1 MGVTKTDGQKPAA
14 PGEIARWKKNLTDEE
29 RAAALYES
37 LAEAEKDRERAE
49 VFRELAA
56 IERRHAAT
64 WREKL
69 EGAGEDLRPVQPGLK
84 ERLLLFLAR
93 RLGTAEVL
101 PILEATEKGADN
113 AYADQADAKALG
125 MDREEKVHARV
136 FEAMGQGGADT
147 VAGAEKWHRGSRGG
161 TLRAAVFGMNDGLVS
176 NFSLI
181 MGVAGAEPERSV
193 LLLTGMAGML
203 AGAFSM
209 AAGEYVSVRSQR
221 ELYEHEIE
229 KEREELKAS
238 PEEEARELALI
249 YRAKGLPREEAERLG
264 LAIVQ
269 NPQSALDTLA
279 REELGLDPG
288 DLGSPWGAAGSSFAA
303 FVAGA
308 LVPLCP
314 FFFLAGRPGLFL
326 SSVLSGMAL
335 LAVGALLAVF
345 SGRSSWRGALRMLL
359 IGGGVAA
366 VTNGVGRLVG
376 ASLG

>member
-1 MGVTKTDGQKPAA
+1 MDATNGKTPA
-14 PGEIARWKKNLTDEE
+14 PPEEIARWRKNLADEE

-37 LAEAEKDRERAE
+37 LAEAEGDRERAE
-49 VFRELAA
+49 VFRDLAA
-56 IERRHAAT
+56 IERRHAGT

-69 EGAGEDLRPVQPGLK
+69 KEAGADATPVRPGFR
-84 ERLLLFLAR
+84 ERFLVFLAR

-101 PILEATEKGADN
+101 PILEATEKGADG
-113 AYADQADAKALG
+113 AYAGQADARALG

-136 FEAMGQGGADT
+136 FEAMGKGGSSAI
-147 VAGAEKWHRGSRGG
+147 AREEKWHKGSRGG

-229 KEREELKAS
+229 KERGELEAS

-264 LAIVQ
+264 RAIVE
-269 NPQSALDTLA
+269 NPESALDTLA

-288 DLGSPWGAAGSSFAA
+288 ELGSPWGAASSSFVA

-314 FFFLAGRPGLFL
+314 FFFLAGRPGLLL
-326 SSVLSGMAL
+326 SSILSGLAL
-335 LAVGALLAVF
+335 LAVGALLAFF
-345 SGRSSWRGALRMLL
+345 SGRSPLRGALRMLL

>member
-1 MGVTKTDGQKPAA
+1 MGLADGKRPA
-14 PGEIARWKKNLTDEE
+14 PPEEIARWKKNLADEE

-37 LAEAEKDRERAE
+37 LAGAERDPERAE
-49 VFRELAA
+49 VFRDLAA
-56 IERRHAAT
+56 IERRHAGT

-69 EGAGEDLRPVQPGLK
+69 EKAGVDLDPVRPGLK
-84 ERLLLFLAR
+84 ERFLVFLAR

-101 PILEATEKGADN
+101 PILEATEKGADG
-113 AYADQADAKALG
+113 AYAEQTDAKALG

-136 FEAMGQGGADT
+136 FQAMGEGGPPAI
-147 VAGAEKWHRGSRGG
+147 AREEKWHRGSRGG

-229 KEREELKAS
+229 KEKKELEAS

-264 LAIVQ
+264 RAIVQ
-269 NPQSALDTLA
+269 NPESALDTLA
-279 REELGLDPG
+279 REELGLDPA

-308 LVPLCP
+308 MVPLFP
-314 FFFLAGRPGLFL
+314 FFFLAGGPGLLL
-326 SSVLSGMAL
+326 SSVLSGLAL
-335 LAVGALLAVF
+335 LAVGALLAFF
-345 SGRSSWRGALRMLL
+345 SGRRPLRGALRMLL

>member
-1 MGVTKTDGQKPAA
+1 MDDRTRKPA
-14 PGEIARWKKNLTDEE
+14 PPPEEIARWQRNLMDEE
-29 RAAALYES
+29 RAAGLYES
-37 LAEAEKDRERAE
+37 LAAAEKDADRAG
-49 VFRELAA
+49 VFLDLAA
-56 IERRHAAT
+56 IERRHSRT

-69 EGAGEDLRPVQPGLK
+69 EQAGVPVSEPRPGIK
-84 ERLLLFLAR
+84 ERLLVFLAR
-93 RLGTAEVL
+93 HLGTAEVL
-101 PILEATEKGADN
+101 PILEATEKGADG
-113 AYADQADAKALG
+113 AYAGQADARALG

-136 FEAMGQGGADT
+136 FEAMDKGGS
-147 VAGAEKWHRGSRGG
+147 VAIAREERWHKGSRGG

-181 MGVAGAEPERSV
+181 MGVAGAEPERGV
-193 LLLTGMAGML
+193 LLLTGIAGML

-229 KEREELKAS
+229 KEREELEAT

-264 LAIVQ
+264 RAIVE
-269 NPQSALDTLA
+269 NPESALDTLA

-288 DLGSPWGAAGSSFAA
+288 ELGSPWGAAGSSFVA

-308 LVPLCP
+308 VVPLFP
-314 FFFLAGRPGLFL
+314 FFFLAGRPGLLL
-326 SSVLSGMAL
+326 SAGLSGLAL
-335 LAVGALLAVF
+335 LAVGALLAFF
-345 SGRSSWRGALRMLL
+345 SGRSPTRGALRMLL
-359 IGGGVAA
+359 IGAGVAA

>member
-1 MGVTKTDGQKPAA
+1 MDPAKGKPVASRE
-14 PGEIARWKKNLTDEE
+14 EIARWKKNLADEE

-37 LAEAEKDRERAE
+37 LAEAEKDPERAE
-49 VFRELAA
+49 VFRDLAA
-56 IERRHAAT
+56 IERRHAGT
-64 WREKL
+64 WREKI
-69 EGAGEDLRPVQPGLK
+69 EKAGVDLHPVPPGLK
-84 ERLLLFLAR
+84 ERFLVFLAR

-101 PILEATEKGADN
+101 PILEATERGADG
-113 AYADQADAKALG
+113 AYAGQADARALG

-136 FEAMGQGGADT
+136 FQAMGEGGPQTIARE
-147 VAGAEKWHRGSRGG
+147 EKWHRGSRGG

-229 KEREELKAS
+229 KEKKELEAS

-264 LAIVQ
+264 RAIVQ
-269 NPQSALDTLA
+269 NPESALDTLA
-279 REELGLDPG
+279 REELGLDPA

-308 LVPLCP
+308 LVPLFP
-314 FFFLAGRPGLFL
+314 FFFLKGGPGLLL
-326 SSVLSGMAL
+326 STVLSGLAL
-335 LAVGALLAVF
+335 LAVGALLAFF
-345 SGRSSWRGALRMLL
+345 SGRSPLRGALRMLL

-366 VTNGVGRLVG
+366 VTNVVGRLVG